1 MQLHVF
7 SNSAYLFGI
16 CLWLTNSP
24 FSIAIFQVGPER
36 PLDFKIRSCSLQQ
49 PISEDTM
56 LFFPDNLK
64 FCSSIRTSKSVVSL
78 AKDRQRT
85 TFLQPMGYGGEYRF
99 SPDLGW
105 YPACQKPIS
114 NYVSQLAVSPS
125 NSPVWNVTNSH
136 CPIQSLPSKYRDYLS
151 CDLVKHRWYELSFKS
166 SIRYEVFHKRRYH
179 QAWANHSTA
188 FIFKPDNFVERNG
201 TELGQKHCERARYL
215 IKVDEAFPLPLT
227 VFIDYRIKE
236 DGYIKFLKH
245 LGNGTLD
252 NWFSGAFAL
261 EKSDRIHEVC
271 VQVSYPSLFN
281 FKAFCSLYTR
291 EASTD
296 TAYVELF
303 FNQMNVDLGQTVLQ
317 SDLVSFHFFSR
328 LLFSV
333 LLSKS
338 KHSDDLYTIPSFIA
352 VELIYFHWI
361 NRI

>member
-1 MQLHVF
+1 MRFHVF
-7 SNSAYLFGI
+7 SGSAYWFGI

-24 FSIAIFQVGPER
+24 LSIAIFQVGPER

-85 TFLQPMGYGGEYRF
+85 TFLQPMVYLTLHEIGSPYRCSVQYLGYGSEYRF

-105 YPACQKPIS
+105 YPTCQKPIS

-125 NSPVWNVTNSH
+125 NSPVWNVTNSQ

-201 TELGQKHCERARYL
+201 TELGWLQKLIDLQAKQKHCEKARYL

-252 NWFSGAFAL
+252 NWFSGAFTL

-271 VQVSYPSLFN
+271 VQFVYSGSINRYRICRTFLQPNECRFGTNTSTVRSCFISL
-281 FKAFCSLYTR
+281 LL
-291 EASTD
+291 STI
-296 TAYVELF
+296 V
-303 FNQMNVDLGQTVLQ
+303 
-317 SDLVSFHFFSR
+317 
-328 LLFSV
+328 LLFV
-333 LLSKS
+333 
-338 KHSDDLYTIPSFIA
+338 I
-352 VELIYFHWI
+352 
-361 NRI
+361 

>member
-78 AKDRQRT
+78 AKRPT
-85 TFLQPMGYGGEYRF
+85 TNNVYLTLHEIGSPYRCSVQYLGYGGEYRF

-201 TELGQKHCERARYL
+201 TELGWLQKLIDLQAKQKHCERARYL

-271 VQVSYPSLFN
+271 VQFVYSGS
-281 FKAFCSLYTR
+281 
-291 EASTD
+291 
-296 TAYVELF
+296 
-303 FNQMNVDLGQTVLQ
+303 
-317 SDLVSFHFFSR
+317 
-328 LLFSV
+328 
-333 LLSKS
+333 
-338 KHSDDLYTIPSFIA
+338 
-352 VELIYFHWI
+352 I
-361 NRI
+361 NRYRICRTFLQPNECRFGTNGSTVRSCFISLLLATIIFRFVI